1 MNKQRKTS
9 INIAISILKQLMEGK
24 RIEIGDETIAASDD
38 GRIGYV
44 WELHKEEAVI
54 GDLTIRELAEL
65 VEKYEIIPIP
75 EVKNAKKL

>member
-1 MNKQRKTS
+1 
-9 INIAISILKQLMEGK
+9 MEGK
-24 RIEIGDETIAASDD
+24 RIEIGDEIVAASDD
-38 GRIGYV
+38 GCIGYV

-75 EVKNAKKL
+75 EVKK

>member
-24 RIEIGDETIAASDD
+24 RIEIGDETVAASDD
-38 GRIGYV
+38 GRVGYV
-44 WELHKEEAVI
+44 WELHKEEMVI

-75 EVKNAKKL
+75 EVGI